1 MVYPSKVV
9 QAASDMRGWY
19 RRRRQLS
26 VGHYLP
32 DAALVHPDD
41 VIGNPLGINDGQ
53 LYLRVNL

>member
-9 QAASDMRGWY
+9 PAASDIRGWY

-32 DAALVHPDD
+32 DAALY
-41 VIGNPLGINDGQ
+41 ILTM
-53 LYLRVNL
+53 